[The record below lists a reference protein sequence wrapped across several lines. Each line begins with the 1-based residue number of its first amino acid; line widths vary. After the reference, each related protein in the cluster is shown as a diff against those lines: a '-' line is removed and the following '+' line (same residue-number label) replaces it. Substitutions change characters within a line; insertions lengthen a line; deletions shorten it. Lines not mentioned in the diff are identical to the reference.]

1 MNDISRASTSLPPN
15 LSMAKALF
23 GSEKSEGPEKN
34 NGPERM
40 NAKNSF
46 MGRLAA
52 RVFPSPPK
60 NMGELLKAV
69 LQSSISHLLKR
80 GIFSNAITHATDFLK
95 SDKPLKARD
104 ASVTPRPPG
113 SWHELKT
120 LQFELASL
128 KGELNSIHEQNSINF
143 NKSTRDI
150 SDTDS
155 IAALKLGYPKEA
167 ELKSKV
173 EEQEK
178 KVADFEKR
186 LSEQKHVPD
195 YPVRPQAP
203 AKP

>member
-1 MNDISRASTSLPPN
+1 MSDISRISTSLTPN
-15 LSMAKALF
+15 LSMSKALF
-23 GSEKSEGPEKN
+23 GSEKSEESAKN
-34 NGPERM
+34 NGKERI
-40 NAKNSF
+40 NANNLFK
-46 MGRLAA
+46 GRSTAL
-52 RVFPSPPK
+52 VFPFPPK
-60 NMGELLKAV
+60 NMGELLKAA
-69 LQSSISHLLKR
+69 LQSAISHLLKR
-80 GIFSNAITHATDFLK
+80 GVFSNAIKNAADFLK

-120 LQFELASL
+120 MQFELARL
-128 KGELNSIHEQNSINF
+128 KDGLNFIHEQNRINF

-155 IAALKLGYPKEA
+155 IAALKVGYPKEA
-167 ELKSKV
+167 ELKAKV

-186 LSEQKHVPD
+186 LSGQKHVPD

-203 AKP
+203 ARP